1 MNLDKCLPVD
11 PDISG
16 IGVRG
21 AIYAQNFLFFL
32 SLVVYLWDK
41 RVTPGELA
49 GIREQ
54 SIGNLAVAFSI
65 LITTIILAKGLGSQG
80 PAISSFHAAIVLDLS
95 WMNNTSTWIWFILFA
110 HQRSTI
116 KSRCTDPTW
125 SAW

>member
-16 IGVRG
+16 IGVRA
-21 AIYAQNFLFFL
+21 AIYAQNLLCFLPI
-32 SLVVYLWDK
+32 VVYLWDK
-41 RVTPGELA
+41 RVTPDELE
-49 GIREQ
+49 GISEQ
-54 SIGNLAVAFSI
+54 SIGILAVAFSI
-65 LITTIILAKGLGSQG
+65 LITTIILAKGPGSQG

-116 KSRCTDPTW
+116 KYSRTDPTW